1 MVGPTVFLGASAA
14 EASFS
19 GDRLWKTNPRVLR
32 GASGFP
38 SEIQA
43 SFCRTERGW
52 LSNEPLFT

>member
-32 GASGFP
+32 GARGFP
-38 SEIQA
+38 SEMQA
-43 SFCRTERGW
+43 SFCNTERGW